1 MSISNDNID
10 NLAQTFFITLVFTS
24 LLSDSY
30 IVFTDFMKNNFIKKK
45 IKHVKK
51 MFDVFTGLAF
61 NNYKNDK
68 DGNIIINNKTDP
80 STNPFDLEVSDDEDD
95 ILFDDD
101 EIIQSLVDPLNSDK
115 LKCDKELEKYTENN
129 SIIEEHDSNKNSTEK
144 EKIII
149 DDQHDIKNSEN
160 ILNTCYA
167 KNLLEDE
174 VTNNNIIQDQE
185 IKNNSENI
193 NSKKE
198 KNNFREK
205 SEKNKELKI
214 NITNPNSVKI
224 EKNEKNEQVLSR
236 LVEKK
241 INEKDKKDKKL
252 NNNNENIKDIDTDN
266 EYLSKVKIAPK
277 DRIIQNIDIIES
289 ENKSM
294 RKKKEKNKN

>member
-1 MSISNDNID
+1 MSNSNDNID

-30 IVFTDFMKNNFIKKK
+30 IVCTDFMKNNFIKKK

-51 MFDVFTGLAF
+51 IFDVFTGLAL
-61 NNYKNDK
+61 NNYKNDE
-68 DGNIIINNKTDP
+68 DGNIIIDNKTTP

-101 EIIQSLVDPLNSDK
+101 EIIQSLIDPLNSDK

-294 RKKKEKNKN
+294 RKKKEKK

>member
-1 MSISNDNID
+1 MSNSNDNID

-30 IVFTDFMKNNFIKKK
+30 IVCTDFMKNNFIKKK

-51 MFDVFTGLAF
+51 IFDVFTGLAL
-61 NNYKNDK
+61 NNYKNDE
-68 DGNIIINNKTDP
+68 DGNIIIDNKTTP

-241 INEKDKKDKKL
+241 IN
-252 NNNNENIKDIDTDN
+252 
-266 EYLSKVKIAPK
+266 
-277 DRIIQNIDIIES
+277 
-289 ENKSM
+289 
-294 RKKKEKNKN
+294 

>member
-95 ILFDDD
+95 ILFDED

-115 LKCDKELEKYTENN
+115 SKCDKEL
-129 SIIEEHDSNKNSTEK
+129 
-144 EKIII
+144 
-149 DDQHDIKNSEN
+149 
-160 ILNTCYA
+160 
-167 KNLLEDE
+167 
-174 VTNNNIIQDQE
+174 
-185 IKNNSENI
+185 
-193 NSKKE
+193 
-198 KNNFREK
+198 
-205 SEKNKELKI
+205 
-214 NITNPNSVKI
+214 VK
-224 EKNEKNEQVLSR
+224 
-236 LVEKK
+236 
-241 INEKDKKDKKL
+241 
-252 NNNNENIKDIDTDN
+252 
-266 EYLSKVKIAPK
+266 
-277 DRIIQNIDIIES
+277 
-289 ENKSM
+289 
-294 RKKKEKNKN
+294 